1 MRREGALMTRRKLAA
16 AVGIV
21 LGTVIMVAMGAS
33 ALLTGCGVKSAP
45 IAPEYAAPARILDL
59 RAESA
64 IGGIKLTWSRPTAY
78 VGGHAM
84 RDLAGFVLNRADG
97 DGPMTA
103 LVKFPVTDQERFQ
116 VEEEFS
122 YLDGE
127 TQTGR
132 RYRYAIIAEA
142 EGGYYGAAS
151 NEVDITRTKP
161 SPPPNPDTYQLPA
174 PPASPANTP

>member
-1 MRREGALMTRRKLAA
+1 
-16 AVGIV
+16 
-21 LGTVIMVAMGAS
+21 
-33 ALLTGCGVKSAP
+33 
-45 IAPEYAAPARILDL
+45 
-59 RAESA
+59 
-64 IGGIKLTWSRPTAY
+64 
-78 VGGHAM
+78 
-84 RDLAGFVLNRADG
+84 
-97 DGPMTA
+97 MTA

-142 EGGYYGAAS
+142 EGGYYGPAS

-161 SPPPNPDTYQLPA
+161 ALPPNPDTYQLPA
-174 PPASPANTP
+174 PPASPTNTP